1 MLRSVLKLKTFK
13 NKTVALIGV
22 LCSTWA
28 LYPQSIWTKSWS
40 LESLDHVV
48 LALPYASTVSLSNHP
63 DNTLVIS
70 YQTEG
75 ELQDQMGL
83 RSQLDNQQLVLTEF
97 RNPLLSNPG
106 DKLSAH
112 KVIASSIQIQ
122 APSSLAIELNI
133 KQGQLKVQG
142 QYETLNI
149 QMQTGNCYLD
159 LQKTKG
165 RLKTRSALVQI
176 IHQDMQLWAKSQ
188 GKLLSCSTAST
199 GVIFQILNLQGSVD
213 CKAR

>member
-1 MLRSVLKLKTFK
+1 MLRSVLKLKTFR
-13 NKTVALIGV
+13 NKTLALIGFFCGAWT
-22 LCSTWA
+22 LSS
-28 LYPQSIWTKSWS
+28 QSVWTKSWDM
-40 LESLDHVV
+40 ESLDHVALV
-48 LALPYASTVSLSNHP
+48 LPYASAISLSNRL

-70 YQTEG
+70 YQTDG

-83 RSQLDNQQLVLTEF
+83 RSQSENRELLLTEF
-97 RNPLLSNPG
+97 LNPLLSNPA

-122 APSSLAIELNI
+122 APPFLTIELNI

-142 QYETLNI
+142 HYETLNI
-149 QMQTGNCYLD
+149 QIQTGSCHLD

-165 RLKTRSALVQI
+165 HLKTQSALVEI
-176 IHQDMQLWAKSQ
+176 IHQEMQLQAESQ
-188 GKLLSCSTAST
+188 GKLLSCSTAT
-199 GVIFQILNLQGSVD
+199 TDALFQIVNLQGSVN

>member
-1 MLRSVLKLKTFK
+1 M
-13 NKTVALIGV
+13 
-22 LCSTWA
+22 
-28 LYPQSIWTKSWS
+28 
-40 LESLDHVV
+40 ESLDHVALV
-48 LALPYASTVSLSNHP
+48 LPYASAISLSNRL

-70 YQTEG
+70 YQTDG

-83 RSQLDNQQLVLTEF
+83 RSQSENRELLLTEF
-97 RNPLLSNPG
+97 LNPLLSNPA

-122 APSSLAIELNI
+122 APSFLTIELNI

-142 QYETLNI
+142 HYETLNI
-149 QMQTGNCYLD
+149 QIQTGSCHLD

-165 RLKTRSALVQI
+165 HLKTQSALVEI
-176 IHQDMQLWAKSQ
+176 IHQEMQLQAESQ
-188 GKLLSCSTAST
+188 GKLLSCSTAT
-199 GVIFQILNLQGSVD
+199 TDALFQIVNLQGSVN

>member
-1 MLRSVLKLKTFK
+1 MLRSVLKLKTFR
-13 NKTVALIGV
+13 NKTLALIGFFCGAWT
-22 LCSTWA
+22 LSS
-28 LYPQSIWTKSWS
+28 QSVWTKSWDM
-40 LESLDHVV
+40 ESLDHVALV
-48 LALPYASTVSLSNHP
+48 LPYASAISLSNRL

-70 YQTEG
+70 YQTDG

-83 RSQLDNQQLVLTEF
+83 RSQSENRELLLTEF
-97 RNPLLSNPG
+97 RNPLLSNPA

-122 APSSLAIELNI
+122 APSFLTIELNI

-142 QYETLNI
+142 HYETLNI
-149 QMQTGNCYLD
+149 QIQTGSCHLD

-165 RLKTRSALVQI
+165 HLKTQSALVEI
-176 IHQDMQLWAKSQ
+176 IHQEMQLQAESQ
-188 GKLLSCSTAST
+188 GKLLSCSTAT
-199 GVIFQILNLQGSVD
+199 TDALFQIVNLQGSVN